1 MGTPDSAV
9 PTLRR
14 CVEDGHE
21 VLAVW
26 TQPDRPA
33 GRGNRLKASP
43 VKEYA
48 LSRGL
53 AVQQPAKIRND
64 EALALFKAREFDVA
78 VVVAY
83 GRILPPSF
91 LRAPRRG
98 CVNVHFSLLPKY
110 RGAAPVNWAIV
121 RGERVTGVTTM
132 LIDEGLDTGPI
143 LLQRST
149 EIDDG
154 ETAPRLLERLS
165 HEGAEL
171 LSQTLARF
179 DEIEPRPQ
187 QEGDATLAPMLR
199 REDGLIDWTL
209 DAADIERRV
218 RGFQPWP
225 NAHTLYGDRRLVV
238 WRASPAPL
246 AANGE
251 DFSLKQPGEVIE
263 KQPGEVIE
271 ARGDSLAVACG
282 ERTALRIQ
290 ELQLEGKQR
299 VSARDFINGTRLRAG
314 ERFG

>member
-1 MGTPDSAV
+1 MKLVFMGTPESAV

-48 LSRGL
+48 LSRGFT
-53 AVQQPAKIRND
+53 VHQPAKIKTE
-64 EALALFKAREFDVA
+64 EARSLFAAREFDVA

-83 GRILPPSF
+83 GRILPPPF

-110 RGAAPVNWAIV
+110 RGAAPVNWAIA

-132 LIDEGLDTGPI
+132 LIDEGLDTGPV
-143 LLQRST
+143 LLQRPT
-149 EIDDG
+149 PIGEE
-154 ETAPRLLERLS
+154 ETAPQLLERLS
-165 HEGAEL
+165 HDGAEL
-171 LSQTLARF
+171 LSETLARL
-179 DEIEPRPQ
+179 DEIEARPQ
-187 QEGDATLAPMLR
+187 RDEEATLAPMLR
-199 REDGLIDWTL
+199 REDGLIDWSL

-225 NAHTLYGDRRLVV
+225 NAHTLYAGRRLVV
-238 WRASPAPL
+238 WRATPARLEGKDENNSRPT
-246 AANGE
+246 
-251 DFSLKQPGEVIE
+251 
-263 KQPGEVIE
+263 QPGEVIE
-271 ARGDSLAVACG
+271 ARGDALAVACG
-282 ERTALRIQ
+282 DGTTLRIQ

-299 VSARDFINGTRLRAG
+299 VSARDFVNGTRLRAG